1 MFIRNTL
8 MTFLLFI
15 SLPSFAHGGGQ
26 TEVTRQYLGDFTSE
40 QNESLDAFVLRT
52 APALQEYT
60 QRTGFESC
68 AQIGQNADGLYAY
81 SLSSIGAQLSCV
93 IDANGLPEGFVSINV
108 TIHSHPTAPK
118 IYPNAVDRILA
129 QHAKQLLSKEVR
141 NAGARGFSTA
151 DFATPGYLIAGH
163 QVLHQKGFGTVRRV
177 KAD

>member
-1 MFIRNTL
+1 M
-8 MTFLLFI
+8 
-15 SLPSFAHGGGQ
+15 
-26 TEVTRQYLGDFTSE
+26 
-40 QNESLDAFVLRT
+40 RT

-81 SLSSIGAQLSCV
+81 SLSSIGAQLSCM
-93 IDANGLPEGFVSINV
+93 IDVNGLPEGFVSINV

-129 QHAKQLLSKEVR
+129 QYAKQQLNKEVR

-151 DFATPGYLIAGH
+151 DFATPGYLIAG
-163 QVLHQKGFGTVRRV
+163 QRKSVAPKRRKSEQFG
-177 KAD
+177 KNL